1 MNAISIR
8 PDDKFLFP
16 RDANIY
22 IFHGIEFVGGIPVIQ
37 ASTPP
42 TDEKPSTSVRLIGAN
57 LYDILI
63 LRKVDISKMD
73 GIQIQADGTPPSPV
87 TKEYAMKI
95 LRRLNED
102 YYLDDIKRIPGTNAF
117 TTRPVLDRT
126 ETLKQFLYD

>member
-1 MNAISIR
+1 MSAISIR
-8 PDDKFLFP
+8 PGDKFLFP
-16 RDANIY
+16 RDVNIY
-22 IFHGIEFVGGIPVIQ
+22 LFQEIEYENGVPIIR

-63 LRKVDISKMD
+63 LRKVDISKME
-73 GIQIQADGTPPSPV
+73 GIQVQAEGMPPSPV
-87 TKEYAMKI
+87 TKEYAMKT

-102 YYLDDIKRIPGTNAF
+102 YCLDDIKRIPGTNAF